1 MTDSFVTRCPHCSTR
16 LRVTYEQISAAAGLV
31 RCGTCLHTFNA
42 QEHLLEG
49 SGAAASAEMDEL
61 LIHDDLDLHDLGL
74 DDLNLDEE
82 LAQIEAQEQAFSKEL
97 LDLSQQIE
105 GDDRPLSAAD
115 DDEAWAEA
123 LLREEEEK
131 NNPTLSLGNEDAPP
145 KEGALWLP
153 YKKSPEEQTLK
164 PSIDWDNVDVMG
176 ESIPEAPITTP
187 FPPLQNKRL
196 SNKVKIEP
204 KGFAETEAAEDE
216 ALFEQPLPLRRTS
229 SFAHKLLWSAL
240 CLALV
245 LVLAGQFVFF
255 NFGTLVRQERYRPW
269 FAAVCPVIGCKVPS
283 QMDLSQIR
291 SSNLVV
297 HSHPSFSGALM
308 VDVILYNRAD
318 FAQPFPL
325 LELEFSNLAGR
336 PIARRRFTPAQYLA
350 GEMQGKQQMPSQVPI
365 HIALEIQD
373 PSKEAVNYRLSVL
386 PSE

>member
-1 MTDSFVTRCPHCSTR
+1 MTDSFVTRCPHCGTR

-49 SGAAASAEMDEL
+49 SGEAAAGEMDEL

-105 GDDRPLSAAD
+105 GDDRPPSAAD

-123 LLREEEEK
+123 LLREEEE
-131 NNPTLSLGNEDAPP
+131 NNPTLSLLNEDAPP

-153 YKKSPEEQTLK
+153 YKKSPEEQALK
-164 PSIDWDNVDVMG
+164 PSIDWDNVDVVG
-176 ESIPEAPITTP
+176 ESIREVPITP
-187 FPPLQNKRL
+187 FPSPQNKRL
-196 SNKVKIEP
+196 ANKVKIEP

-216 ALFEQPLPLRRTS
+216 TLFEQPLPLRRKS
-229 SFAHKLLWSAL
+229 SFAHKALWGAL

-255 NFGTLVRQERYRPW
+255 NFGTLVRQEHYRPL
-269 FAAVCPVIGCKVPS
+269 FAAVCPVFGCKVPS
-283 QMDLSQIR
+283 QMELNQIR
-291 SSNLVV
+291 TSNLVV
-297 HSHPSFSGALM
+297 RSHPSFSGALM

-318 FAQPFPL
+318 FAQPFPM
-325 LELEFSNLAGR
+325 LELEFSNLAGH
-336 PIARRRFTPAQYLA
+336 PMAKRRFAPAQYLA

-365 HIALEIQD
+365 HIALEIQA
-373 PSKEAVNYRLSVL
+373 PGKEAVNYHLNVL
-386 PSE
+386 QAE